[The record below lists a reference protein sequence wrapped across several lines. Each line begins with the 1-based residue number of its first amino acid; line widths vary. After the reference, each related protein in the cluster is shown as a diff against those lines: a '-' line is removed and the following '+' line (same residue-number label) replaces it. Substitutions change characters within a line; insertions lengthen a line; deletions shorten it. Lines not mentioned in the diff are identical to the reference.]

1 MLKKFNKT
9 VLLYTRHS
17 KIPRHGEELVTF
29 RGDVNLCRLR
39 QSIAHLK
46 QKTKVNMFRV
56 LIRVVIILLGF
67 STLLNGRL
75 YGNHELVADVL
86 LNHMEN
92 HARLKGFR

>member
-1 MLKKFNKT
+1 
-9 VLLYTRHS
+9 
-17 KIPRHGEELVTF
+17 
-29 RGDVNLCRLR
+29 
-39 QSIAHLK
+39 
-46 QKTKVNMFRV
+46 MFRV

-92 HARLKGFR
+92 HARLKGFRKLSDPMKIMRSLMD